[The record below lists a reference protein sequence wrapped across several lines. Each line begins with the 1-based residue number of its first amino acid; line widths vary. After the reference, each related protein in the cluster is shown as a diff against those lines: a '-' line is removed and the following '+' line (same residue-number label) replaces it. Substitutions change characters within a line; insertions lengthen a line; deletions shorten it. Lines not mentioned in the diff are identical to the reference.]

1 MIKTLLIRNFKSIK
15 ELLLECKRINLFIGE
30 PNTGKSNILEVIG
43 FLSHLYHGNISDFIR
58 FENLINLFYDNDLS
72 EEITI
77 QTDSKKVMIKFR
89 NGKFLITASEN
100 GKESLLTSY
109 TYSDLSQKVA
119 IDDFRKFKFYRFQ
132 KLKLFPNQRSD
143 YLVPP
148 HGENLL
154 TVILTHKKLKS
165 VIKQILDNFGYR
177 LVLNPPE
184 NKIAIQ
190 KELEDI
196 IVAFPYH
203 LLSETLQRI
212 IFFLT
217 ILHSNENSIIA
228 FEEPEAHAFPYYTK
242 FLAESI
248 ALDDRGNQYFI
259 STHNPLFLMRILEK
273 APEEEVNVFI
283 TYLENFET
291 KVRLLAKEQKEEIL
305 DLGES
310 IFFNLEKLL
319 PEESGRSGGD
329 LGGRR

>member
-1 MIKTLLIRNFKSIK
+1 LIKTLLIRNFKSIK

-30 PNTGKSNILEVIG
+30 PNTGKSNILEIIG
-43 FLSHLYHGNISDFIR
+43 FLSHLYHGKISDFIR
-58 FENLINLFYDNDLS
+58 FESLINLFYDNDLS
-72 EEITI
+72 EKIVIKADNEKVEMKFKDGRFPIT
-77 QTDSKKVMIKFR
+77 TTK
-89 NGKFLITASEN
+89 NGE
-100 GKESLLTSY
+100 EVLLASY
-109 TYSDLSQKVA
+109 TYSDLSQRVPTS
-119 IDDFRKFKFYRFQ
+119 DFRKFKFYRFQ

-212 IFFLT
+212 IFFLA

-228 FEEPEAHAFPYYTK
+228 FEEPEAHTFPYYTK
-242 FLAESI
+242 FIAERI
-248 ALDDRGNQYFI
+248 ALDNKGNQFFI
-259 STHNPLFLMRILEK
+259 STHNPYFVISILEK
-273 APEEEVNVFI
+273 SPKGDVNI
-283 TYLENFET
+283 LLTYLDNYQT
-291 KVRLLAKEQKEEIL
+291 KVKTLTQQKIEELL
-305 DLGES
+305 DLGAD
-310 IFFNLEKLL
+310 IFFNIKTFLE
-319 PEESGRSGGD
+319 
-329 LGGRR
+329 

>member
-1 MIKTLLIRNFKSIK
+1 LIKTLLIKNFKSIK

-30 PNTGKSNILEVIG
+30 PNTGKSNILEIIG

-89 NGKFLITASEN
+89 NGRFLITASEN
-100 GKESLLTSY
+100 SKESLLTSY

-242 FLAESI
+242 FIAERI
-248 ALDDRGNQYFI
+248 ALDNKNNQFFV
-259 STHNPLFLMRILEK
+259 STHNPYFVISILEK
-273 APEEEVNVFI
+273 SPKGDVNVSL
-283 TYLENFET
+283 TYLDNYQT
-291 KVRLLAKEQKEEIL
+291 KVKTLTQQEIEELL
-305 DLGES
+305 DLGTDF
-310 IFFNLEKLL
+310 FFNIETFLE
-319 PEESGRSGGD
+319 
-329 LGGRR
+329 

>member
-30 PNTGKSNILEVIG
+30 PNTGKSNILEIIG

-58 FENLINLFYDNDLS
+58 FESLINLFYDNDLS

-109 TYSDLSQKVA
+109 TYSDLSQKVI
-119 IDDFRKFKFYRFQ
+119 IDDFQKFKFYRFQ

-148 HGENLL
+148 YGENLL

-196 IVAFPYH
+196 IIAFPYH

-242 FLAESI
+242 YLAEIISR
-248 ALDDRGNQYFI
+248 DKSNQYFI
-259 STHNPLFLMRILEK
+259 STHNPYMLLTLLEK
-273 APEEEVNVFI
+273 TPIRDIKIFVTYFEE
-283 TYLENFET
+283 YQT
-291 KVRLLAKEQKEEIL
+291 KVKELSGKKLEDIL
-305 DLGES
+305 THD
-310 IFFNLEKLL
+310 IDVFFNIEELLE
-319 PEESGRSGGD
+319 G
-329 LGGRR
+329 

>member
-43 FLSHLYHGNISDFIR
+43 FLSHLYHGKISDFIR
-58 FENLINLFYDNDLS
+58 FESLINLFYDNDLS

-242 FLAESI
+242 FIAERI
-248 ALDDRGNQYFI
+248 ALDNKNNQFFV
-259 STHNPLFLMRILEK
+259 STHNPYFVISILEK
-273 APEEEVNVFI
+273 SPKGDVNVSL
-283 TYLENFET
+283 TYLDNYQT
-291 KVRLLAKEQKEEIL
+291 KVKTLTQQEIEELL
-305 DLGES
+305 DLGTDF
-310 IFFNLEKLL
+310 FFNIETFLE
-319 PEESGRSGGD
+319 
-329 LGGRR
+329 

>member
-1 MIKTLLIRNFKSIK
+1 LIKTLLIRNFKSIK

-43 FLSHLYHGNISDFIR
+43 FLSHLYHGKISDFIR
-58 FENLINLFYDNDLS
+58 FESLINLFYDNDLS

-242 FLAESI
+242 FIAERI
-248 ALDDRGNQYFI
+248 ALDNKNNQFFV
-259 STHNPLFLMRILEK
+259 STHNPYFVISILEK
-273 APEEEVNVFI
+273 SPKGDVNVSL
-283 TYLENFET
+283 TYLDNYQT
-291 KVRLLAKEQKEEIL
+291 KVKTLTQQEIEELL
-305 DLGES
+305 DLGTDF
-310 IFFNLEKLL
+310 FFNIETFLE
-319 PEESGRSGGD
+319 
-329 LGGRR
+329 